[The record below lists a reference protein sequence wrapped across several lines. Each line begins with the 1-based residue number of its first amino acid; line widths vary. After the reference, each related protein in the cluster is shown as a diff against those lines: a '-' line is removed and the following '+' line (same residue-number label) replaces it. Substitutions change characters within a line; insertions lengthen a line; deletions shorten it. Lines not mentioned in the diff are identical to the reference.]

1 MYRHLL
7 LEYSNQLLIA
17 IVTGIWVLQAVR
29 DVTSSATRVLKSTI
43 DSYSNRLVTGI
54 WVLQAVRDVSSP
66 ATRVLKST
74 IDSYSN
80 RYLGIT
86 GC

>member
-17 IVTGIWVLQAVR
+17 IVTGIWL
-29 DVTSSATRVLKSTI
+29 
-43 DSYSNRLVTGI
+43 
-54 WVLQAVRDVSSP
+54 LQAVRDVSSP

-80 RYLGIT
+80 RYLGIV

>member
-17 IVTGIWVLQAVR
+17 IVTGIWLLQAVR
-29 DVTSSATRVLKSTI
+29 DVT
-43 DSYSNRLVTGI
+43 
-54 WVLQAVRDVSSP
+54 SP

>member
-17 IVTGIWVLQAVR
+17 IVTGIWLLQAVR
-29 DVTSSATRVLKSTI
+29 DVSSPTTRVLNQLLI
-43 DSYSNRLVTGI
+43 AIVTGI
-54 WVLQAVRDVSSP
+54 WLLQAVRDVSSP
-66 ATRVLKST
+66 ATRALKST

>member
-17 IVTGIWVLQAVR
+17 IVTGIWLLQAVR
-29 DVTSSATRVLKSTI
+29 DVLA
-43 DSYSNRLVTGI
+43 
-54 WVLQAVRDVSSP
+54 P

-74 IDSYSN
+74 VDSYSN

>member
-7 LEYSNQLLIA
+7 LEYSNLLLIV
-17 IVTGIWVLQAVR
+17 I
-29 DVTSSATRVLKSTI
+29 
-43 DSYSNRLVTGI
+43 VTGI

-66 ATRVLKST
+66 VTRVLKST